1 MSDAAPQAKM
11 PQVVRS
17 HRAMD
22 TAFTIT
28 IQSADA
34 ALATSA
40 AEAAFARIDAI
51 ESLLSRFNDT
61 SDVALIA
68 ALRPGEVGVV
78 ALETMCALTASA
90 RVCEA
95 TGGAFDPTVG
105 PVMRRLKKTGMAWD
119 AIPPD
124 VLEDAFAR
132 GGMQRLVL
140 DVEHL
145 RVSVKA
151 DRLGRDTPLEL
162 DFGGIGKGVALDE
175 CAKVLEG
182 EQFEMTDYL
191 LDAGTSTQL
200 MRGGPW
206 RIGVGGE
213 WKGRTRQQ
221 TVLELRGG
229 RIGVGG
235 EWKGRTRQQTVLEL
249 RGGAVSGSGFTLQ
262 GAHVVDVR
270 RKTAAR
276 RWAHAWSRAAS
287 ATVADALS
295 TAALSMDAAE
305 LERACKTL
313 DARILVAHNQ
323 KKAMDLLRDPL
334 KWFGSPIGIDKTA

>member
-1 MSDAAPQAKM
+1 MGDATPDSQK

-22 TAFTIT
+22 TAFTFT
-28 IQSADA
+28 ILSDDA

-40 AEAAFARIDAI
+40 AESAFARIDAI
-51 ESLLSRFNDT
+51 EGVLSRFHDT

-68 ALRPGEVGVV
+68 ALKPGEVGVV
-78 ALETMCALTASA
+78 APETMGALVASA
-90 RVCEA
+90 RVCAA

-119 AIPPD
+119 ALTD
-124 VLEDAFAR
+124 EMLEDAFAR

-162 DFGGIGKGVALDE
+162 DFGGIGKGFALDE
-175 CAKVLEG
+175 CAKILED

-191 LDAGTSTQL
+191 LDAGSSTQL
-200 MRGGPW
+200 ARGGPW

-213 WKGRTRQQ
+213 WKERTRQR
-221 TVLELRGG
+221 TVLELRA
-229 RIGVGG
+229 
-235 EWKGRTRQQTVLEL
+235 
-249 RGGAVSGSGFTLQ
+249 GAVSGSGFTLQ

-270 RKTAAR
+270 RKSAAR
-276 RWAHAWSRAAS
+276 RWAHTWSRAAS
-287 ATVADALS
+287 AAVSDALS
-295 TAALSMDAAE
+295 TAALSMDATE
-305 LERACKTL
+305 LEQACVQL
-313 DARILVAHNQ
+313 GARVLVAHNQ

-334 KWFGSPIGIDKTA
+334 KWIGPPIGD

>member
-1 MSDAAPQAKM
+1 MSAAAPDTL
-11 PQVVRS
+11 PQVVRT

-22 TAFTIT
+22 TAFTAT
-28 IQSADA
+28 VRAADP
-34 ALATSA
+34 ALAASA

-51 ESLLSRFNDT
+51 EGLLSRFHDT

-68 ALRPGEVGVV
+68 ALKPGEVGVV
-78 ALETMCALTASA
+78 APETMDALVASA
-90 RVCEA
+90 RACAA

-119 AIPPD
+119 ALTD
-124 VLEDAFAR
+124 EMLEDAFAR

-140 DVEHL
+140 DVDHR

-162 DFGGIGKGVALDE
+162 DFGGIGKGFALDE

-191 LDAGTSTQL
+191 LDAGSSTQL
-200 MRGGPW
+200 LRGGPW
-206 RIGVGGE
+206 RIGVGGA
-213 WKGRTRQQ
+213 WKGRTRRQ
-221 TVLELRGG
+221 TVLG
-229 RIGVGG
+229 
-235 EWKGRTRQQTVLEL
+235 L
-249 RGGAVSGSGFTLQ
+249 RGGAVSGSGFDLQ

-270 RKTAAR
+270 RKTAAW

-287 ATVADALS
+287 AAVADALS
-295 TAALSMDAAE
+295 TAALSMDADE
-305 LERACKTL
+305 LARACGAL
-313 DARILVAHNQ
+313 GARVLVARGQ
-323 KKAMDLLRDPL
+323 GKAMDLLRDPL
-334 KWFGSPIGIDKTA
+334 KWIGPPIGD

>member
-1 MSDAAPQAKM
+1 MNDSLPESQK
-11 PQVVRS
+11 PRTVRS

-40 AEAAFARIDAI
+40 AEAAFARIDAV

-78 ALETMCALTASA
+78 APETMCALSTSA
-90 RVCEA
+90 RVCKA

-140 DVEHL
+140 DAEHR
-145 RVSVKA
+145 RVSVKR

-162 DFGGIGKGVALDE
+162 DFGGVGKGFALDE

-200 MRGGPW
+200 VRGGPW
-206 RIGVGGE
+206 RIGVGGV
-213 WKGRTRQQ
+213 WKGRTRLE
-221 TVLELRGG
+221 TVLELRA
-229 RIGVGG
+229 
-235 EWKGRTRQQTVLEL
+235 
-249 RGGAVSGSGFTLQ
+249 GAVSGSGFELQ
-262 GAHVVDVR
+262 GAHIVDVR
-270 RKTAAR
+270 RKAAAR
-276 RWAHAWSRAAS
+276 RWAQTWSRCAS
-287 ATVADALS
+287 AAVADALS

-305 LERACKTL
+305 IERACAAL
-313 DARILVAHNQ
+313 GARVLVARDQN
-323 KKAMDLLRDPL
+323 KAMDLVRDPL
-334 KWFGSPIGIDKTA
+334 KWIGPSMGD

>member
-1 MSDAAPQAKM
+1 MSDILTESQKP
-11 PQVVRS
+11 PVVRT
-17 HRAMD
+17 HRAMN
-22 TAFTIT
+22 TAFTAT
-28 IQSADA
+28 IRSDDA

-51 ESLLSRFNDT
+51 ERLLSRFNDT
-61 SDVALIA
+61 SDVACIA
-68 ALRPGEVGVV
+68 ALTPGEVGVV
-78 ALETMCALTASA
+78 APETMDVLMASA
-90 RVCEA
+90 RVCAA

-105 PVMRRLKKTGMAWD
+105 PVMRRLKKTGMKWEELSKE
-119 AIPPD
+119 

-140 DVEHL
+140 DAEHR
-145 RVSVKA
+145 RVSVTR

-162 DFGGIGKGVALDE
+162 DFGGIGKGFALDE

-206 RIGVGGE
+206 RIGVGGV
-213 WKGRTRQQ
+213 WKGRTRLD
-221 TVLELRGG
+221 TVLA
-229 RIGVGG
+229 
-235 EWKGRTRQQTVLEL
+235 L
-249 RGGAVSGSGFTLQ
+249 RGGAVSGSGFELQ

-270 RKTAAR
+270 RRTAAR
-276 RWAHAWSRAAS
+276 RWAQTWSRAKS
-287 ATVADALS
+287 AAVSDALS
-295 TAALSMDAAE
+295 TAALSMDASE
-305 LERACKTL
+305 IERACVAL
-313 DARILVAHNQ
+313 GARVLVARDQ

-334 KWFGSPIGIDKTA
+334 KWIGPPIGD